1 MALSSENL
9 LAAVKESAAANSAK
23 SQSFAREQMK
33 FNAEQAAISRAW
45 QAEMANTAHQ
55 REVKDLIAAGLN
67 PILSSGGNGAAV
79 PSGATAVG
87 AQGNVDNS
95 YSNALAS
102 YATTLISSAANIEM
116 AKLSASATLGAAAT
130 SAAASR
136 YGSDVSAAASRYGA
150 STSAA
155 ASRYGADRSMQS
167 TLGAAGMNLISNI
180 TGQNIS
186 SSATRYSADQH
197 KSASI
202 WSSAISSAGNVI
214 SSLINANSKPYWK
227 R

>member
-1 MALSSENL
+1 MALSTQNVL
-9 LAAVKESAAANSAK
+9 NALKETSAANTAK

-33 FNAEQAAISRAW
+33 FNAEQAAIDRAW
-45 QAEMANTAHQ
+45 QEQMSNTAHQ

-67 PILSSGGNGAAV
+67 PILSSGG
-79 PSGATAVG
+79 SGATTPAGASAVG
-87 AQGNVDNS
+87 ASGQVDTS
-95 YSNALAS
+95 YSSALAG
-102 YATTLISSAANIEM
+102 YASTLVQSAAQVEI
-116 AKLSASATLGAAAT
+116 ARLSASATLGAAAT
-130 SAAASR
+130 SAAA
-136 YGSDVSAAASRYGA
+136 
-150 STSAA
+150 T
-155 ASRYGADRSMQS
+155 RYGADRSMQS

-202 WSSAISSAGNVI
+202 LSSAIFAAGNVM
-214 SSLINANSKPYWK
+214 SALINANSKPYWK